1 MKTSKHEINGNNA
14 PDRRNGPDM
23 TQKVQLEF
31 TDERGVATHSWCPFM
46 SETKSS
52 FQRNAAKLLH
62 PIHVTLP
69 AILLGTLTCF
79 FSQNLLQARLKL
91 SLERKERFAQ
101 FVVQVNKKLHGTEQR
116 LKNCPISTLTFVK
129 ALAFS
134 PSMSRGVSLA

>member
-1 MKTSKHEINGNNA
+1 MQDQPSSPMKTSKHEINGSNA

-52 FQRNAAKLLH
+52 FQRNAA
-62 PIHVTLP
+62 
-69 AILLGTLTCF
+69 ILLGTLTCF

-101 FVVQVNKKLHGTEQR
+101 FVVQVNKKLHGTQQR
-116 LKNCPISTLTFVK
+116 LKIARSARLH
-129 ALAFS
+129 L
-134 PSMSRGVSLA
+134 